1 MKRLVIPVFLAVAL
15 TLSCSAV
22 FAHHGFGVAF
32 DMANPL
38 TQKGTVTS
46 IQWTNP
52 HVQLFYDVKDASGKT
67 VNWAAEMTNPR
78 ALVRM
83 GFTQTTLKP
92 GDNITITTNAAKSG
106 APRGLIVRVLL
117 ADKLVYNDKK
127 PVDDLLQDK

>member
-1 MKRLVIPVFLAVAL
+1 MKKLVVPVFFAVAL
-15 TLSCSAV
+15 TLSCTAV

-32 DMANPL
+32 EMDHPV
-38 TQKGTVTS
+38 TQKGTVTE

-52 HVQLFYDVKDASGKT
+52 HVQLFYDVKDASGNV

-83 GFTQTTLKP
+83 GFTQNTLKP
-92 GDNITITTNAAKSG
+92 GDMITITTNPAKSG
-106 APRGLIVRVLL
+106 SPRGLIVRVLL
-117 ADKLVYNDKK
+117 GEKLVYNDKK